1 VSVSYTIWIYDAL
14 GRGLAPVDNFVD
26 ANGASFVYQR
36 AVNNIGVLT
45 LNLPRQ
51 YEKLFDNP
59 ARWVDYRLG
68 VWRRIDNGLEYLDTD
83 TIYFVRKV
91 KKRIIGGVRT
101 FVVTAYS
108 AIELLKRRHV
118 AANAETAAA
127 KKTDNID
134 DMMKAI
140 VREQLGAS
148 AAGIRNISTYLSVEP
163 DASAGTSITKAFSR
177 DMVLNVLQDLAQHS
191 GTTAT
196 PIFFDIVAPT
206 PSTLEFRTRANQW
219 GEDRS
224 TSSTINKAVI
234 LSPDD
239 DTLTDIEIEYD
250 YSNEANYIYVG
261 GSGQESNRVVEP
273 VFDSTRYSL
282 TPLNLREL
290 FVSYTNSNV
299 AAVLQSVGYAALR
312 DARPKKTFT
321 ASVQDAPSAR
331 YGKHWFFGDT
341 LTTVVDADYTDVR
354 VDAIQVSMQAG
365 KETIQAKL
373 RAES

>member
-1 VSVSYTIWIYDAL
+1 
-14 GRGLAPVDNFVD
+14 
-26 ANGASFVYQR
+26 
-36 AVNNIGVLT
+36 
-45 LNLPRQ
+45 
-51 YEKLFDNP
+51 
-59 ARWVDYRLG
+59 
-68 VWRRIDNGLEYLDTD
+68 
-83 TIYFVRKV
+83 
-91 KKRIIGGVRT
+91 
-101 FVVTAYS
+101 VTAYS